1 MLWVSAPSNVSRSFQ
16 STSQKKNT
24 GKLSCR
30 IRKLRWRKQ
39 KKKFVCCFLSNYP
52 CQFAKL
58 YHRKL
63 FQLRSEHKSISQRSN
78 WKQCNWRRKKI
89 RLNCKNCASHRW
101 HNRKKKHHRRN
112 RKKPGWVRACTS
124 EPSSWYSYNWIFGF
138 SSCARENFF
147 FSERRFVIRLWAGVL
162 SSPKN
167 LHRLKVLAS
176 TKSCLLIAEW
186 FRTRVKYDL
195 PAPAYA
201 KAIAEGNKVINITIS
216 LNIK

>member
-1 MLWVSAPSNVSRSFQ
+1 MNSFSSRWNRQENIFVTQLSGSRHALSFC
-16 STSQKKNT
+16 SVECFSKLSKHIPKKNT

-63 FQLRSEHKSISQRSN
+63 FQLRNEHKSISQRSN
-78 WKQCNWRRKKI
+78 WKQCNWRRKNI

-138 SSCARENFF
+138 SSCARENFV

-167 LHRLKVLAS
+167 LHRL
-176 TKSCLLIAEW
+176 
-186 FRTRVKYDL
+186 
-195 PAPAYA
+195 
-201 KAIAEGNKVINITIS
+201 
-216 LNIK
+216 